1 MFLFLCYNLIGDK
14 MNINKFLEN
23 SWVEK
28 GIKVLIIIVL
38 SLIVYSI
45 VSSIIKRYSKSSKFE
60 SLAGKRTTTYL
71 RLARSITRYLF
82 ILITFLIILQILE
95 INITSII
102 AGVGLLGAVF
112 GLALQD
118 FIKDII
124 RGTSILSDDYFKV
137 GDIVKYNDIEGKVLI
152 LGLKTTKIEDIKTG
166 NIISIANRNIDEV
179 QVVSKYIYIN
189 IPMPYEVKVKKA
201 EEVIEEIVTNINEI
215 NNVENC
221 IYKGTNEL
229 ADSSIK
235 YLIQVECNPKYKL
248 QIRRDS
254 IREILITLEK
264 NNISVPYNQIDVHQK
279 K

>member
-1 MFLFLCYNLIGDK
+1 ME
-14 MNINKFLEN
+14 INKIIEN
-23 SWVEK
+23 PWVEK
-28 GIKVLIIIVL
+28 GIKVVIVITI
-38 SLIVYSI
+38 SLIVYTI
-45 VSSIIKRYSKSSKFE
+45 VSSIIKKHSKNNKFE

-137 GDIVKYNDIEGKVLI
+137 GDIVKYKEYEGKVLI
-152 LGLKTTKIEDIKTG
+152 LGLKTTKIEDIRTG
-166 NIISIANRNIDEV
+166 NVVSIANRNIDEI

-189 IPMPYEVKVKKA
+189 IPMPYEVKINKA
-201 EEVIEEIVTNINEI
+201 EEVLDEIVTNIKELKNI
-215 NNVENC
+215 DNC

-229 ADSSIK
+229 ADSSIN
-235 YLIQVECNPKYKL
+235 YLIQVECNPKNKL
-248 QIRRDS
+248 QVRRDS
-254 IREILITLEK
+254 IREILLTLEK
-264 NNISVPYNQIDVHQK
+264 NNISVPYNQIDIHQK